1 MAKTA
6 LKKEKWTLSFDP
18 SLKSAVIKEAKRK
31 GLYPVTVLEEMVRE
45 KLNPYGYTDVKDSVA
60 HVRAIRKKS
69 KEVSAKAFL
78 DEIKTWQKSNS

>member
-1 MAKTA
+1 
-6 LKKEKWTLSFDP
+6 
-18 SLKSAVIKEAKRK
+18 
-31 GLYPVTVLEEMVRE
+31 MVRE

-78 DEIKTWQKSNS
+78 DEIKRWQKPGS